1 MVSPSLEVFRKHRED
16 VALGDMASGHG
27 EDGLGVGLG
36 DLKGPYLEAFSSL
49 NDSAVP
55 RI

>member
-1 MVSPSLEVFRKHRED
+1 MVSPSLEVFRKQRGE
-16 VALGDMASGHG
+16 VALGNMVSGHG

-49 NDSAVP
+49 NDSAVL
-55 RI
+55 